1 MKRKSPHSFSSALHR
16 AEGVYHHHDAQNDA
30 ERPAARKRHEHKGDD
45 PPDLTHQ
52 QGRAAQAQI
61 KRDILID
68 EQFHGIDQDLRTHQ
82 DRDEVRDADAAI
94 LPLQFG

>member
-1 MKRKSPHSFSSALHR
+1 MPRMTLSGP
-16 AEGVYHHHDAQNDA
+16 
-30 ERPAARKRHEHKGDD
+30 RHEHKGDD
-45 PPDLTHQ
+45 PPDLPHQ

-68 EQFHGIDQDLRTHQ
+68 EQFHGIDQDLRPHQ